1 MNRLSTPSNQ
11 RSISEMHDFIEKWLP
26 ARYTHSVNLILKDEK
41 KDPAYIRQVKNRK
54 TDDRK
59 ITDAL
64 YTVAKLNRLQV
75 EK

>member
-1 MNRLSTPSNQ
+1 MNRLSTPHNQ
-11 RSISEMHDFIEKWLP
+11 RSISEIYDFIEKWLP
-26 ARYTHSVNLILKDEK
+26 ARYTHSVNLILKGEK